1 MREKGIT
8 RISSKDLH
16 KIEDLTDWERVDAM
30 TEEDI
35 QRAAASDPDAPM
47 TTAADWKNARMLW
60 PDGKERFLI
69 AIDRD
74 IVQWFGDR
82 GLDYE
87 AKINAVLG
95 EYIETQQQTRKRPS
109 RSSVAET
116 KKHPRKAPKRTTV
129 KS

>member
-16 KIEDLTDWERVDAM
+16 KIKDLTDWPRVLAM

-47 TTAADWKNARMLW
+47 TTEADWKNARMVW
-60 PDGKERFLI
+60 PDGKEKILI

-74 IVQWFGDR
+74 IVQWFGNL
-82 GLDYE
+82 GLDYGS
-87 AKINAVLG
+87 KINDVLRAHVEAHPQKKKAG
-95 EYIETQQQTRKRPS
+95 TRS
-109 RSSVAET
+109 RSIRAQ
-116 KKHPRKAPKRTTV
+116 KPHRKAPKRAAV